1 MDNLLRVNL
10 LMLKLTTQISLIQTV
25 ENSYQMALLT
35 YNLKLV
41 TLTALNIGE
50 LSSLIKLTE
59 K

>member
-25 ENSYQMALLT
+25 ENSYQMVLLT

-41 TLTALNIGE
+41 TLTVLNIGE
-50 LSSLIKLTE
+50 LSSLIKLME